1 MLRKPLQIIL
11 SAPRR
16 YLPASMPL
24 RYRQTYKQEL
34 IAWSLLPFMLGML
47 EGGVVGIM
55 AKKSFGGQVDPD
67 TLNFIIGILTGLPA
81 IANLTSFAW
90 AAAAHGRP
98 KIRFIVALQIVAA
111 LSIAGIGLASP
122 SSSGFVLFAIAV
134 ALGRIAWA
142 GVVTV
147 RTTVWG
153 NNYPRTDRARVA
165 GCFATV
171 QALCL
176 AGVTFLM
183 GLLLDD
189 NPNAYQWAFPTA
201 AGIGLIGILAYSR
214 IHVHD
219 HEKLMQTE
227 RSMDHMDRSSRP
239 SLNPLGM
246 ISLLR
251 GDRHF
256 RFFMICMFLI
266 GTGNMMVTAPLIVI
280 LDEQFNMDYVQ
291 AISILTSI
299 PILMMPLSIPIWSRL
314 LDRLHVVRFRSIHS
328 WVFIISN
335 LIFFASVISSWMPGI
350 WAAAIIRGIGFGGGV
365 LAWNL
370 GHHDFATPQT
380 SSQYMGVHVTLTGIR
395 GFLAPILGVFV
406 YETLLAW
413 GYTGGGVFLLS
424 SILGLCGALGFL
436 WLGRHFKKPPDS

>member
-1 MLRKPLQIIL
+1 MPG
-11 SAPRR
+11 R
-16 YLPASMPL
+16 YLPSAMPE
-24 RYRQTYKQEL
+24 RYRQAYKQEL

-55 AKKSFGGQVDPD
+55 AKKSFGAQVDPE

-90 AAAAHGRP
+90 AAAVHGRP
-98 KIRFIVALQIVAA
+98 KIRFIVTLQILAA
-111 LSIAGIGLASP
+111 LSIASIGLASP
-122 SSSGFVLFAIAV
+122 STSGFVIFALAV
-134 ALGRIAWA
+134 AMGRIAWA
-142 GVVTV
+142 GVITV

-183 GLLLDD
+183 GLLLDG
-189 NPNAYQWAFPTA
+189 NPNAYQWAFPA
-201 AGIGLIGILAYSR
+201 AAAIGLIGILAYSR

-219 HEKLMQTE
+219 HDKLLLAE
-227 RSMDHMDRSSRP
+227 RSMDQTDRQSKP
-239 SLNPLGM
+239 SLNPLAM
-246 ISLLR
+246 ISLLQ
-251 GDRHF
+251 GDKDF

-335 LIFFASVISSWMPGI
+335 LIFFGSIIATWMPGI
-350 WAAAIIRGIGFGGGV
+350 WIAAIIRGIGFGGGV

-370 GHHDFATPQT
+370 GHHDFSTPQS

-395 GFLAPILGVFV
+395 GFLAPILGVLV
-406 YETLLAW
+406 YESLLSW

-424 SILGLCGALGFL
+424 SILGLIGALGFL
-436 WLGRHFKKPPDS
+436 WLGRQLRTPPED